1 MMRMSG
7 GQLILAATPLGNIL
21 DASPRLKET
30 LEQADLIA
38 AEDTRRA
45 KRLFADL
52 NLEIKA
58 PVISLFEENE
68 IEKIPDIIEKL
79 KNGLKVVVISDA
91 GTPAI
96 SDPGYRLVTKAIKEN
111 ISITVIPGPSAVL
124 SALVLSGLPTDRFSF
139 EGFIARKG
147 KERTEILNNLNTQ
160 SRTMVIFESPRRT
173 SQTLQDIQ
181 EIVGNDRKAAV
192 VREISKTYE
201 EVIRGSLKE
210 LVAWANSKEVLG
222 EITLVIAGVEN
233 TGKKEVDDEAIAEV
247 KQLIA
252 AGSSFKDAVQEVS
265 TQRGLSRRELYEAS
279 LRLDS

>member
-1 MMRMSG
+1 MSG

-96 SDPGYRLVTKAIKEN
+96 SDPGYRLVTKAIEEN

-173 SQTLQDIQ
+173 LQTLQDIQ

-233 TGKKEVDDEAIAEV
+233 TGKKEVDDEAIGEV

>member
-79 KNGLKVVVISDA
+79 KSGLKVVVISDA

-96 SDPGYRLVTKAIKEN
+96 SDPGYRLVTKAIEEN

-181 EIVGNDRKAAV
+181 EIVGDDRKAAV

>member
-1 MMRMSG
+1 MSG

-96 SDPGYRLVTKAIKEN
+96 SDPGYRLVTKAIEEN

-173 SQTLQDIQ
+173 LQTLQDIQ
-181 EIVGNDRKAAV
+181 EVVGDDRKAAV

-233 TGKKEVDDEAIAEV
+233 TGKKEVDDEAIGEV

>member
-1 MMRMSG
+1 MSG

-79 KNGLKVVVISDA
+79 KSGLKVVVISDA

-96 SDPGYRLVTKAIKEN
+96 SDPGYRLVTKAIEEN

-173 SQTLQDIQ
+173 LQTLQDIQ
-181 EIVGNDRKAAV
+181 EIVGDDRKAAV

-233 TGKKEVDDEAIAEV
+233 TGKKEVDEQAIGEV

>member
-1 MMRMSG
+1 MSG

-21 DASPRLKET
+21 DASPRLKQT

-52 NLEIKA
+52 NLEITA

-79 KNGLKVVVISDA
+79 KNGAKVVVISDA

-96 SDPGYRLVTKAIKEN
+96 SDPGYRLVSKAIAEN
-111 ISITVIPGPSAVL
+111 IAITVIPGPSAVI
-124 SALVLSGLPTDRFSF
+124 SALVLSGLPTDRFAF

-160 SRTMVIFESPRRT
+160 SRTMVLFESPRRT
-173 SQTLQDIQ
+173 SQTLEDIK
-181 EIVGNDRKAAV
+181 EIVGPERKAAV

-201 EVIRGSLKE
+201 EVIRGTIKE
-210 LVAWANSKEVLG
+210 LVTWANSKEVLG
-222 EITLVIAGVEN
+222 EITLVVAGIEN
-233 TGKKEVDDEAIAEV
+233 VGKKEVDEEAVNNV
-247 KQLIA
+247 KRLVD

>member
-1 MMRMSG
+1 MSG

-79 KNGLKVVVISDA
+79 KSGLKVVVISDA

-96 SDPGYRLVTKAIKEN
+96 SDPGYRLVTKAIEEN

-173 SQTLQDIQ
+173 LQTLQDIQ
-181 EIVGNDRKAAV
+181 EIVGDDRKAAV

-233 TGKKEVDDEAIAEV
+233 TGKKEVDDESIAEV

>member
-1 MMRMSG
+1 MSG

-79 KNGLKVVVISDA
+79 KSGLKVVVISDA

-96 SDPGYRLVTKAIKEN
+96 SDPGYRLVTKAIEEN

-139 EGFIARKG
+139 ETLSTRFREMAFLNKGLILTLTDERAGHVDEKGNPLHVRYEYADGIIDFVKHLNITKGATHKSIISFATEEMKQKMSLEVAMQWNTGF
-147 KERTEILNNLNTQ
+147 
-160 SRTMVIFESPRRT
+160 SESPY
-173 SQTLQDIQ
+173 I
-181 EIVGNDRKAAV
+181 
-192 VREISKTYE
+192 
-201 EVIRGSLKE
+201 LKE
-210 LVAWANSKEVLG
+210 QWYIISY
-222 EITLVIAGVEN
+222 
-233 TGKKEVDDEAIAEV
+233 
-247 KQLIA
+247 
-252 AGSSFKDAVQEVS
+252 
-265 TQRGLSRRELYEAS
+265 SRPNFP
-279 LRLDS
+279 

>member
-1 MMRMSG
+1 MSG

-21 DASPRLKET
+21 DASERLKQT
-30 LEQADLIA
+30 LQEADLIA

-52 NLEIKA
+52 NLEVKA

-79 KNGLKVVVISDA
+79 KTGAKVVVISDA

-96 SDPGYRLVTKAIKEN
+96 SDPGYRLVTKAIEEN

-124 SALVLSGLPTDRFSF
+124 SALILSGLPTDRFSF

-160 SRTMVIFESPRRT
+160 SRTMVLFESPRRT
-173 SQTLQDIQ
+173 LQTLKDIQ
-181 EIVGNDRKAAV
+181 EVVGESRKAAV

-201 EVIRGSLKE
+201 EVIRGSISD
-210 LVAWANSKEVLG
+210 LVSWAQAKEVLG

-233 TGKKEVDDEAIAEV
+233 TGKKEVDEEAIRQV
-247 KQLIA
+247 KQLVDG
-252 AGSSFKDAVQEVS
+252 GSSFKDAVQEVS
-265 TQRGLSRRELYEAS
+265 TQQGLSRRELYEAS

>member
-1 MMRMSG
+1 MSG
-7 GQLILAATPLGNIL
+7 GQLILAATPLGNTL

-79 KNGLKVVVISDA
+79 KSGLKVVVISDA

-96 SDPGYRLVTKAIKEN
+96 SDPGYRLVTKAIEEN
-111 ISITVIPGPSAVL
+111 IFITVIPGPSAVL

-173 SQTLQDIQ
+173 LQTLQDIQ
-181 EIVGNDRKAAV
+181 EIVGDDRKAAV

-233 TGKKEVDDEAIAEV
+233 TGKKEVDEQAIGEV

>member
-1 MMRMSG
+1 MSG

-52 NLEIKA
+52 NLDIKA

-96 SDPGYRLVTKAIKEN
+96 SDPVYRLVTKAIEEN

-173 SQTLQDIQ
+173 LQTLQDIQ
-181 EIVGNDRKAAV
+181 EIVGDDRKAAV

-210 LVAWANSKEVLG
+210 LVTWANSKEVLG

-233 TGKKEVDDEAIAEV
+233 TGKKEVDDQAIAEV

>member
-1 MMRMSG
+1 MSG

-52 NLEIKA
+52 NLDIKA

-79 KNGLKVVVISDA
+79 KNGSKVVVISDA

-96 SDPGYRLVTKAIKEN
+96 SDPGFRLVTKVIEEN

-124 SALVLSGLPTDRFSF
+124 SALILSGLPTDRFSF

-173 SQTLQDIQ
+173 LQTLQDIQ
-181 EIVGNDRKAAV
+181 EIVGDDRKAAV

-233 TGKKEVDDEAIAEV
+233 TGKKEVDDQAIAEV

-279 LRLDS
+279 LRLES

>member
-1 MMRMSG
+1 MSG
-7 GQLILAATPLGNIL
+7 GQLILAATPLGNVL
-21 DASPRLKET
+21 DASERLKQT
-30 LEQADLIA
+30 LQAADLIA

-52 NLEIKA
+52 NLDVSA

-79 KNGLKVVVISDA
+79 KNGAKVVVISDA

-96 SDPGYRLVTKAIKEN
+96 SDPGYRLVTKAIEEN

-124 SALVLSGLPTDRFSF
+124 SALILSGLPTDRFSF

-160 SRTMVIFESPRRT
+160 SRTMVLFESPRRT
-173 SQTLQDIQ
+173 LQTLQDIQ
-181 EIVGNDRKAAV
+181 EVVGEKRKAAV

-201 EVIRGSLKE
+201 EVIRGSISD
-210 LVAWANSKEVLG
+210 LVSWAQTKEVLG

-233 TGKKEVDDEAIAEV
+233 TGKKEVSEEAIRQV
-247 KQLIA
+247 KQLVD

-265 TQRGLSRRELYEAS
+265 TQQGLSRRELYEAS

>member
-1 MMRMSG
+1 MSG

-96 SDPGYRLVTKAIKEN
+96 SDPGYRLVTKAIEEN

-173 SQTLQDIQ
+173 LQTLQDIQ
-181 EIVGNDRKAAV
+181 EIVGDDRKAAV

-210 LVAWANSKEVLG
+210 LVAWATSKEVLG

>member
-96 SDPGYRLVTKAIKEN
+96 SDPGYRLVTKAIEEN

-173 SQTLQDIQ
+173 LQTLQDIQ
-181 EIVGNDRKAAV
+181 EIVGDDRKAAV

-233 TGKKEVDDEAIAEV
+233 TGKKEVDDEAIGEV

-279 LRLDS
+279 LRLDT

>member
-1 MMRMSG
+1 MSG

-79 KNGLKVVVISDA
+79 KSGLKVVVISDA

-96 SDPGYRLVTKAIKEN
+96 SDPGYRLVTKAIEEN

-173 SQTLQDIQ
+173 LQTLQDIQ
-181 EIVGNDRKAAV
+181 EIVGDDRKAAV

-210 LVAWANSKEVLG
+210 LVTWANSKEVLG

>member
-1 MMRMSG
+1 MSG

-96 SDPGYRLVTKAIKEN
+96 SDPGYRLVTKAIEEN

-173 SQTLQDIQ
+173 LQTLQDIQ
-181 EIVGNDRKAAV
+181 EIVGDDRKAAI

-210 LVAWANSKEVLG
+210 LVDWANSKEVLG

-233 TGKKEVDDEAIAEV
+233 TGKKEVDEQAIAEV

>member
-79 KNGLKVVVISDA
+79 KSGLKVVVISDA

-96 SDPGYRLVTKAIKEN
+96 SDPGYRLVTKAIEEN

-173 SQTLQDIQ
+173 LQTLQDIQ
-181 EIVGNDRKAAV
+181 EIVGDDRKAAV

-201 EVIRGSLKE
+201 EVIRGSIKE

>member
-1 MMRMSG
+1 MSG

-21 DASPRLKET
+21 DASDRLKQT
-30 LEQADLIA
+30 LQEANLIA

-52 NLEIKA
+52 NLEVTA

-79 KNGLKVVVISDA
+79 KNGAKVVVISDA

-96 SDPGYRLVTKAIKEN
+96 SDPGYRLVTKSIEEN

-124 SALVLSGLPTDRFSF
+124 SALILSGLPTDRFSF

-147 KERTEILNNLNTQ
+147 KERTEILNNLNSQ
-160 SRTMVIFESPRRT
+160 SRTMILFESPRRT
-173 SQTLQDIQ
+173 LQTLQDIQ
-181 EIVGNDRKAAV
+181 EVVGENRKAAV

-201 EVIRGSLKE
+201 EVIRGSISD
-210 LVAWANSKEVLG
+210 LVSWAQSNEVLG

-233 TGKKEVDDEAIAEV
+233 TGKKEVDEEAIRQV
-247 KQLIA
+247 KQLVD

-265 TQRGLSRRELYEAS
+265 TQQGLSRRELYEAS

>member
-1 MMRMSG
+1 MSG

-96 SDPGYRLVTKAIKEN
+96 SDPGYRLVTKAIEEN

-173 SQTLQDIQ
+173 LQTLQDIQ
-181 EIVGNDRKAAV
+181 EIVGDERKAAV

-233 TGKKEVDDEAIAEV
+233 TGKKEVDEQAIGEV

>member
-1 MMRMSG
+1 MSG

-96 SDPGYRLVTKAIKEN
+96 SDPGYRLVTKAIEEN

-173 SQTLQDIQ
+173 LQTLQDVQ
-181 EIVGNDRKAAV
+181 EIVGDDRKAAV

>member
-1 MMRMSG
+1 MSG

-96 SDPGYRLVTKAIKEN
+96 SDPGYRLVTKAIEEN

-160 SRTMVIFESPRRT
+160 SRTMVLFESPRRT
-173 SQTLQDIQ
+173 LQTLQDIQ
-181 EIVGNDRKAAV
+181 EIVGDDRKAAV

-233 TGKKEVDDEAIAEV
+233 TGKKEVDEQAIGEV

>member
-52 NLEIKA
+52 NLDIKA

-79 KNGLKVVVISDA
+79 KSGLKVVVISDA

-96 SDPGYRLVTKAIKEN
+96 SDPGYRLVTKAIEEN

-173 SQTLQDIQ
+173 LQTLQDIQ
-181 EIVGNDRKAAV
+181 EIVGDERKAAV

-210 LVAWANSKEVLG
+210 LVTWANSKEVLG

-233 TGKKEVDDEAIAEV
+233 TGKKEVDDQAIAEV

>member
-1 MMRMSG
+1 MSG

-96 SDPGYRLVTKAIKEN
+96 SDPGYRLVTKAIEEN

-173 SQTLQDIQ
+173 LQTLQDIQ
-181 EIVGNDRKAAV
+181 EIVGDDRKAAV

-233 TGKKEVDDEAIAEV
+233 TGKKEVDEQAIGEV
-247 KQLIA
+247 KQLVA

>member
-1 MMRMSG
+1 MSG

-79 KNGLKVVVISDA
+79 KSGLKVVVISDA

-96 SDPGYRLVTKAIKEN
+96 SDPGYRLVTKAIEEN

-173 SQTLQDIQ
+173 LQTLQDIQ
-181 EIVGNDRKAAV
+181 KIVGDDRKAAV

-210 LVAWANSKEVLG
+210 LVTWANSKEVLG

-233 TGKKEVDDEAIAEV
+233 TGKKEVDEQAIGEV

>member
-52 NLEIKA
+52 NLDIKA

-96 SDPGYRLVTKAIKEN
+96 SDPGYRLVTKAIEEN

-147 KERTEILNNLNTQ
+147 KERIEILNNLNTQ

-173 SQTLQDIQ
+173 LQTLQDIQ
-181 EIVGNDRKAAV
+181 EIVGDDRKAAV

-201 EVIRGSLKE
+201 EVIRGSISDLVSWAQAKE
-210 LVAWANSKEVLG
+210 LG

-233 TGKKEVDDEAIAEV
+233 TGKKEVDDQAIAEV

>member
-1 MMRMSG
+1 MSG

-52 NLEIKA
+52 NLDIKA

-79 KNGLKVVVISDA
+79 KSGLKVVVISDA

-96 SDPGYRLVTKAIKEN
+96 SDPGYRLVTKAIEEN

-147 KERTEILNNLNTQ
+147 KERIEILNNLNTQ

-173 SQTLQDIQ
+173 LQTLQDIQ
-181 EIVGNDRKAAV
+181 EIVGDDRKAAV

-210 LVAWANSKEVLG
+210 LVAWATSKEVLG
-222 EITLVIAGVEN
+222 EITLVISGVEN
-233 TGKKEVDDEAIAEV
+233 TGKKEVDDQAIAEV

>member
-79 KNGLKVVVISDA
+79 KSGLKVVVISDA

-96 SDPGYRLVTKAIKEN
+96 SDPGYRLVTKAIEEN
-111 ISITVIPGPSAVL
+111 ILITVIPGPSAVL

-173 SQTLQDIQ
+173 LQTLQDIQ
-181 EIVGNDRKAAV
+181 EIVGDDRKAAV

-210 LVAWANSKEVLG
+210 LVTWANSKEVLG

-233 TGKKEVDDEAIAEV
+233 TGKKEVDEQAIGEV

>member
-1 MMRMSG
+1 MSG

-96 SDPGYRLVTKAIKEN
+96 SDPGYRLVTKAIEEN

-173 SQTLQDIQ
+173 LQTLQDIQ

>member
-1 MMRMSG
+1 MSG

-247 KQLIA
+247 KQLIV
-252 AGSSFKDAVQEVS
+252 AGSSFKDAVQKVS

>member
-1 MMRMSG
+1 MSG

-173 SQTLQDIQ
+173 LQTLQDIQ
-181 EIVGNDRKAAV
+181 EIVGDDRKAAV

>member
-1 MMRMSG
+1 MSG
-7 GQLILAATPLGNIL
+7 GQLILAATPLGNVL
-21 DASPRLKET
+21 DASERLKQT
-30 LEQADLIA
+30 LQAADLIA

-52 NLEIKA
+52 NLDVSA

-79 KNGLKVVVISDA
+79 KNGAKVVVISDA

-96 SDPGYRLVTKAIKEN
+96 SDPGYRLVTKAIEED

-124 SALVLSGLPTDRFSF
+124 SALILSGLPTDRFSF

-160 SRTMVIFESPRRT
+160 SRTMVLFESPRRT
-173 SQTLQDIQ
+173 LQTLQDIQ
-181 EIVGNDRKAAV
+181 EVVGENRKAAV

-201 EVIRGSLKE
+201 EVIRGSISD
-210 LVAWANSKEVLG
+210 LVSWAQAKEVLG
-222 EITLVIAGVEN
+222 EITLVIAGFEN
-233 TGKKEVDDEAIAEV
+233 TGKKEVDEEAIRQV
-247 KQLIA
+247 KQLVDG
-252 AGSSFKDAVQEVS
+252 GSSFKDAVQEVS
-265 TQRGLSRRELYEAS
+265 TQQGLSRRELYEAS

>member
-45 KRLFADL
+45 KRLFTDL
-52 NLEIKA
+52 NLDIKA

-79 KNGLKVVVISDA
+79 KSGLKVVVISDA

-96 SDPGYRLVTKAIKEN
+96 SDPGYRLVTKAIEEN

-173 SQTLQDIQ
+173 LQTLQDIQ
-181 EIVGNDRKAAV
+181 EIVGDDRKAAV

-210 LVAWANSKEVLG
+210 LVTWANSKEVLG

-233 TGKKEVDDEAIAEV
+233 TGKKEVDDQAIAEV

>member
-1 MMRMSG
+1 MSG

-79 KNGLKVVVISDA
+79 KSGLKVVVISDA

-96 SDPGYRLVTKAIKEN
+96 SDPGYRLVTKAIEEN

-173 SQTLQDIQ
+173 LQTLQDIQ
-181 EIVGNDRKAAV
+181 EIVGDDRKAAV

-210 LVAWANSKEVLG
+210 LVDWANSKEVLG

-233 TGKKEVDDEAIAEV
+233 TGKKEVDEQAIAEV

>member
-1 MMRMSG
+1 MSG

-52 NLEIKA
+52 NLDIKA

-79 KNGLKVVVISDA
+79 KSGLKVVVISDA

-96 SDPGYRLVTKAIKEN
+96 SDPGYRLVTKAIEEN

-147 KERTEILNNLNTQ
+147 KERIEILNNLNTQ

-173 SQTLQDIQ
+173 LQTLQDIQ
-181 EIVGNDRKAAV
+181 EIVGDDRKAAV
-192 VREISKTYE
+192 VREISKIYE

-210 LVAWANSKEVLG
+210 LVTWANSKEVLG

-233 TGKKEVDDEAIAEV
+233 TGKKEVDNQAIAEV

>member
-79 KNGLKVVVISDA
+79 KSGLKVVVISDA

-96 SDPGYRLVTKAIKEN
+96 SDPGYRLVTKAIEEN

-173 SQTLQDIQ
+173 LQTLQDIQ
-181 EIVGNDRKAAV
+181 EIVGDDRKAAV

-210 LVAWANSKEVLG
+210 LVTWANSKEVLG

-233 TGKKEVDDEAIAEV
+233 TGKKEVDDQAIAEV

>member
-1 MMRMSG
+1 MSG

-79 KNGLKVVVISDA
+79 KSGLKVVVISDA

-96 SDPGYRLVTKAIKEN
+96 SDPGYRLVTKAIEEN

-173 SQTLQDIQ
+173 LQTLQDIQ
-181 EIVGNDRKAAV
+181 EIVGDDRKAAV

-233 TGKKEVDDEAIAEV
+233 TGKKEVDDEAIGEV